1 MGNPGGDLAATKR
14 SPQAVLEVKVG
25 DYLCSER
32 DLYCVEQLGSEHAL
46 IEDCR
51 TGELIDMP
59 LGKLLLL
66 QRVRQA

>member
-1 MGNPGGDLAATKR
+1 MGNPGGDLAER
-14 SPQAVLEVKVG
+14 SPQTVLEVKVG

-59 LGKLLLL
+59 LGKLLQL